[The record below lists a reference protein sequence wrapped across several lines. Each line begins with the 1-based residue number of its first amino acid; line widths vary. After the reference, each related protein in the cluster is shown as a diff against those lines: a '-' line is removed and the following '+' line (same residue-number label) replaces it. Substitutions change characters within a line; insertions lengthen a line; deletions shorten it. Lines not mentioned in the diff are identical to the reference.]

1 MLYTNKHRD
10 MVENSA
16 MGFLDDI
23 YDRMRKEGY
32 PQELQNAI
40 ISQIKSLLN

>member
-1 MLYTNKHRD
+1 MDPRD
-10 MVENSA
+10 YAIQSA
-16 MGFLDDI
+16 QGFIDDI

-32 PQELQNAI
+32 PEAMQRAI